1 MGQTLEEAK
10 KINSSLSCLGK
21 VIHSLTSNNSDFV
34 SYRDSKLTRL
44 LKDSL
49 GGNFKTTLIVT
60 CSPHS
65 YNIEETLSTLNFAK
79 RAKQVKNKVKVN
91 IKRSPMELEKIIAS
105 LTENIKQLTEENN
118 RLRNERTMS
127 STKSEANKSKFYM
140 DNVQIVNSETI
151 KSSENCEIFEKLLK
165 TKDEQI
171 LKLNEDIFKLSEDIE
186 HLNNEKIELQ
196 REIKTLKKEI
206 NLDKTIEILEN
217 SIKSNINSVEEIF
230 QKYKFD
236 IEKLYYDE
244 NVLLKEK
251 LKEKDDLYFSELET
265 ILLKDFSVVI

>member
-1 MGQTLEEAK
+1 ML
-10 KINSSLSCLGK
+10 
-21 VIHSLTSNNSDFV
+21 
-34 SYRDSKLTRL
+34 
-44 LKDSL
+44 
-49 GGNFKTTLIVT
+49 
-60 CSPHS
+60 
-65 YNIEETLSTLNFAK
+65 
-79 RAKQVKNKVKVN
+79 
-91 IKRSPMELEKIIAS
+91 
-105 LTENIKQLTEENN
+105 
-118 RLRNERTMS
+118 
-127 STKSEANKSKFYM
+127 
-140 DNVQIVNSETI
+140 
-151 KSSENCEIFEKLLK
+151 
-165 TKDEQI
+165 
-171 LKLNEDIFKLSEDIE
+171 
-186 HLNNEKIELQ
+186 NEKIELQ